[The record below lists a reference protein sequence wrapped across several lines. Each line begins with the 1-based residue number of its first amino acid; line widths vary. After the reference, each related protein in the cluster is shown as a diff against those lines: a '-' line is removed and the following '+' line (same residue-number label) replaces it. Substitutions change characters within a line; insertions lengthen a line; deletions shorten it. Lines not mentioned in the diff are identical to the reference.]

1 MEIFDL
7 LKSNK
12 GTVSSALGKDL
23 ANKVLN
29 GDLSVLQEAIKY
41 VVFDL
46 NNINSKGIRA
56 GAAKIIEKVAEKKP
70 DLIAKDLDKL
80 KPALNAP
87 EPQTRWMLMQVFG
100 FCAKLNPEESISA
113 LNFAK
118 KYLTENVGVCLSG
131 AVHLYLGRIGAISEK
146 NANIVISILDD
157 SLKKATEN
165 EIDWILEGFLYILD
179 KLDSDSKE
187 IVKRNAEIYLDSRK
201 KCTQDRAKKILKKLS
216 QITKLNNSTKSFD

>member
-23 ANKVLN
+23 ADKVLK
-29 GDLSVLQEAIKY
+29 GDLSILQEAFKD
-41 VVFDL
+41 VVYDL
-46 NNINSKGIRA
+46 DNINSKGIRA

-70 DLIAKDLDKL
+70 ELIAKDLNKL
-80 KPALNAP
+80 KLALNSP

-100 FCAKLNPEESISA
+100 FCAKLNTEASISV
-113 LNFAK
+113 LDFAK
-118 KYLTENVGVCLSG
+118 KYLTENAGVCLTG
-131 AVHLYLGRIGAISEK
+131 AVHLYLGRIGATS
-146 NANIVISILDD
+146 NNTANEVVFILDD
-157 SLKKATEN
+157 SLKTASEN

-179 KLDSDSKE
+179 NLDSDSIE

-201 KCTQDRAKKILKKLS
+201 KSTQDRAKKILKK
-216 QITKLNNSTKSFD
+216 IATI

>member
-12 GTVSSALGKDL
+12 GTVSSALGKEL
-23 ANKVLN
+23 ADKVLK
-29 GDLSVLQEAIKY
+29 GDMSILQEAFKY
-41 VVFDL
+41 VIFDL
-46 NNINSKGIRA
+46 NNVNSKGIRA

-70 DLIAKDLDKL
+70 ELIAMDLDKL

-100 FCAKLNPEESISA
+100 FCAKLNPKASISV
-113 LNFAK
+113 LDCAK
-118 KYLTENVGVCLSG
+118 KYLTENAGVCLTG
-131 AVHLYLGRIGAISEK
+131 AVHLYLGRIGATSNNI
-146 NANIVISILDD
+146 ANEVITILDD
-157 SLKKATEN
+157 SLKTATEN

-179 KLDSDSKE
+179 NLDSDSKE

-201 KCTQDRAKKILKKLS
+201 KSTQDRAKKILKK
-216 QITKLNNSTKSFD
+216 IATI

>member
-29 GDLSVLQEAIKY
+29 GDLSIIQEAFKY

-46 NNINSKGIRA
+46 NNESSKGIRA

-100 FCAKLNPEESISA
+100 FCAKLNPKEAFSA
-113 LNFAK
+113 IDFAK
-118 KYLTENVGVCLSG
+118 KYLTENAGVCLSG
-131 AVHLYLGRIGAISEK
+131 AVHLYLGRIGATSV
-146 NANIVISILDD
+146 NTANEVISILDD
-157 SLKKATEN
+157 SLKTATEN
-165 EIDWILEGFLYILD
+165 EIDWILEGFLLILNN
-179 KLDSDSKE
+179 LDSDSIE
-187 IVKRNAEIYLDSRK
+187 IVKRTAEIYLDSRK
-201 KCTQDRAKKILKKLS
+201 KSTQDRAKKILKR
-216 QITKLNNSTKSFD
+216 INAA